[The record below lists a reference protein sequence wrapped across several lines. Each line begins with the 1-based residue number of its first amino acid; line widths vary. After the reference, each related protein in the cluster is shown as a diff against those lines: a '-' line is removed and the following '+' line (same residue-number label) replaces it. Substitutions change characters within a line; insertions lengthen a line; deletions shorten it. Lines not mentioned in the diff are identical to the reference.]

1 MSQGQA
7 IKTSSP
13 EMVHLREAAEHH
25 SRSIADQ
32 AEHWLRLG
40 RAVESDPRFGFARV
54 DQALRG
60 LLKVDDL
67 SEDERDLYFDQL
79 PHQAA
84 SADVVKAYA
93 ELGAKPDAWGMD
105 EAGNLV
111 RSIPA
116 E

>member
-7 IKTSSP
+7 VKISAP

-25 SRSIADQ
+25 SRSIAGQ

-40 RAVESDPRFGFARV
+40 RAVETDPRFGFARV

-60 LLKVDDL
+60 LLKIDDL
-67 SEDERDLYFDQL
+67 NEEELEMYFDQL
-79 PHQAA
+79 PYQAA
-84 SADVVKAYA
+84 SVDVVKAYA

-105 EAGNLV
+105 EAGTLV
-111 RSIPA
+111 RSTPA